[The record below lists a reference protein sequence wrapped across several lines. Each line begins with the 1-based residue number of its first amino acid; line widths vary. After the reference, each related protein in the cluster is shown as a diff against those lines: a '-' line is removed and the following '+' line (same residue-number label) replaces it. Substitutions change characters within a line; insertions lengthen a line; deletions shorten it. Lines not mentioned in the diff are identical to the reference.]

1 MYEEFSTKEMKSW
14 RDLLLVHK
22 FAVEEVNTKLQ
33 ILDEEFRSIHDYNP
47 IEHIKS
53 RVKKPPSIMDK
64 LVRYGHEATIENA
77 RKYIFDIAGIRVI
90 CAFTSDIY
98 KVYDLLKRQ
107 DDVKII
113 EVKDYIENPKP
124 NGYMSM
130 HVHVEIPV
138 FLSSGVVPTRIEIQ
152 IRTIAMDFW
161 ASLEHKIYYKYRNKA
176 PKKITDQLKVCAG
189 MITHLDARMLDIKNQ
204 ISEIDSAET
213 MDKQVI
219 KKLANL
225 EFEENLRKE
234 LDVLESIESQRQKI

>member
-1 MYEEFSTKEMKSW
+1 MYEEFATKEMKPW

-53 RVKKPPSIMDK
+53 RVKKPSSIMDK
-64 LVRYGHEATIENA
+64 LVRYGFEPTIENA
-77 RKYIFDIAGIRVI
+77 RKHIFDIAGIRVI

-98 KVYDLLKRQ
+98 KVYDLLDRQ
-107 DDVKII
+107 DDVRII
-113 EVKDYIENPKP
+113 EVKDYIANPKD
-124 NGYMSM
+124 NGYKSM

-161 ASLEHKIYYKYRNKA
+161 ASLEHKIYYKYRNQA
-176 PKKITDQLKVCAG
+176 PKNITDQLKVCAN
-189 MITHLDARMLDIKNQ
+189 MITLLDDRMLDIKNEIQ
-204 ISEIDSAET
+204 ELDFQQTLDMDVISEIDS
-213 MDKQVI
+213 KSI
-219 KKLANL
+219 K
-225 EFEENLRKE
+225 
-234 LDVLESIESQRQKI
+234 DVE

>member
-1 MYEEFSTKEMKSW
+1 MYEELSVEGMDSW
-14 RDLLLVHK
+14 RDLLLLHQ

-33 ILDEEFRSIHDYNP
+33 ILDREFRFIHDYNP

-64 LVRYGHEATIENA
+64 LVRYGFEPTIENA
-77 RKYIFDIAGIRVI
+77 RKHIMDIAGVRVI

-98 KVYDLLKRQ
+98 KVYDLLRRQ

-113 EVKDYIENPKP
+113 QVKDYIENPKP
-124 NGYMSM
+124 NGYMSL

-138 FLSSGVVPTRIEIQ
+138 FLSSGPVPVCIEIQ

-176 PKKITDQLKVCAG
+176 PKQITDQLKECAD
-189 MITHLDARMLDIKNQ
+189 MIAHLDSKMLDIKRQ
-204 ISEIDSAET
+204 IMEIDGFRSMGEFQNEHVRM
-213 MDKQVI
+213 MDSEPEILQEK
-219 KKLANL
+219 
-225 EFEENLRKE
+225 FEN
-234 LDVLESIESQRQKI
+234 DVL

>member
-1 MYEEFSTKEMKSW
+1 VSLSEEKNMYEEFDTKDMKPW

-53 RVKKPPSIMDK
+53 RVKKPASIMDK
-64 LVRYGHEATIENA
+64 LVRYGFEPTIENA
-77 RKYIFDIAGIRVI
+77 RKHIYDIAGIRVI

-98 KVYDLLKRQ
+98 KVYDLLDRQ
-107 DDVKII
+107 NDVRII

-124 NGYMSM
+124 NGYKSM

-176 PKKITDQLKVCAG
+176 PKDITDQLKVCAN
-189 MITHLDARMLDIKNQ
+189 MITLLDDRMLEIKNEIEELDEAGTLDWGV
-204 ISEIDSAET
+204 ISEINE
-213 MDKQVI
+213 DK
-219 KKLANL
+219 N
-225 EFEENLRKE
+225 
-234 LDVLESIESQRQKI
+234 DVQ

>member
-1 MYEEFSTKEMKSW
+1 MYEEFATKEMKPW

-53 RVKKPPSIMDK
+53 RVKKPSSIMDK
-64 LVRYGHEATIENA
+64 LVRYGFEPTIENA
-77 RKYIFDIAGIRVI
+77 RKHIFDIAGIRVI

-98 KVYDLLKRQ
+98 KVYDLLDRQ
-107 DDVKII
+107 DDVRII
-113 EVKDYIENPKP
+113 EVKDYIANPKD
-124 NGYMSM
+124 NGYKSM

-161 ASLEHKIYYKYRNKA
+161 ASLEHKNLLQVSKSSA
-176 PKKITDQLKVCAG
+176 KKISRTNSRFVP
-189 MITHLDARMLDIKNQ
+189 I
-204 ISEIDSAET
+204 
-213 MDKQVI
+213 
-219 KKLANL
+219 
-225 EFEENLRKE
+225 
-234 LDVLESIESQRQKI
+234 

>member
-1 MYEEFSTKEMKSW
+1 MYEEFATKEMKPW

-53 RVKKPPSIMDK
+53 RVKKPSSIMDK
-64 LVRYGHEATIENA
+64 LVRYGFEPTIENA
-77 RKYIFDIAGIRVI
+77 RKHIFDIAGIRVI

-98 KVYDLLKRQ
+98 KVYDLLERQ

-113 EVKDYIENPKP
+113 EVKDYIACPKE
-124 NGYMSM
+124 NGYKSM
-130 HVHVEIPV
+130 HVHVEVPV

-176 PKKITDQLKVCAG
+176 PKKITDQLKVCAN
-189 MITHLDARMLDIKNQ
+189 MITLLDDRMLDIKNEIQ
-204 ISEIDSAET
+204 ELDLEQTLDIDVIGEIDESA
-213 MDKQVI
+213 I
-219 KKLANL
+219 S
-225 EFEENLRKE
+225 
-234 LDVLESIESQRQKI
+234 DVE

>member
-1 MYEEFSTKEMKSW
+1 MIISMTSEEIGMYEEFATKEMKPW

-64 LVRYGHEATIENA
+64 LVRYGFEPTIENA
-77 RKYIFDIAGIRVI
+77 RKHIFDIAGIRVI

-98 KVYDLLKRQ
+98 KVYDLLERQ

-113 EVKDYIENPKP
+113 EVKDYIANPKG
-124 NGYMSM
+124 NGYKSM

-176 PKKITDQLKVCAG
+176 PKKITDQLKVCAN
-189 MITHLDARMLDIKNQ
+189 MITLLDDRMLDIKN
-204 ISEIDSAET
+204 EI
-213 MDKQVI
+213 Q
-219 KKLANL
+219 
-225 EFEENLRKE
+225 E
-234 LDVLESIESQRQKI
+234 LDLDQTLDLDVIGKIDESLIQDVE

>member
-1 MYEEFSTKEMKSW
+1 MYEEFATKEMKPW

-64 LVRYGHEATIENA
+64 LVRYGFEPTIENA
-77 RKYIFDIAGIRVI
+77 RKHIFDIAGIRVI

-98 KVYDLLKRQ
+98 KVYNLLERQ

-113 EVKDYIENPKP
+113 EVKDYIANPKD
-124 NGYMSM
+124 NGYKSM

-138 FLSSGVVPTRIEIQ
+138 FLSSGVVPTRLEIQ

-176 PKKITDQLKVCAG
+176 PKKITDQLKVCAN
-189 MITHLDARMLDIKNQ
+189 MITLLDDRMLDIKSEIQ
-204 ISEIDSAET
+204 ELDLDQTLDVGVISEID
-213 MDKQVI
+213 
-219 KKLANL
+219 
-225 EFEENLRKE
+225 ENSIS
-234 LDVLESIESQRQKI
+234 DVDTN

>member
-1 MYEEFSTKEMKSW
+1 MYEEFATKEMKPW

-64 LVRYGHEATIENA
+64 LVRYGYEPTIENA
-77 RKYIFDIAGIRVI
+77 RKHIFDIAGIRVI

-98 KVYDLLKRQ
+98 KVYDLLERQ

-113 EVKDYIENPKP
+113 EVKDYIANPKD
-124 NGYMSM
+124 NGYKSM

-176 PKKITDQLKVCAG
+176 PKKITDQLKVCAN
-189 MITHLDARMLDIKNQ
+189 MITLLDDRMLDIKNEIQ
-204 ISEIDSAET
+204 ELDLDQTLDLDVIGEID
-213 MDKQVI
+213 
-219 KKLANL
+219 
-225 EFEENLRKE
+225 EELIS
-234 LDVLESIESQRQKI
+234 DVE